1 MTFPTI
7 KSLTKKSLTDNIF
20 RMSLPALCV
29 LLATAC
35 TVGPDEKPDDPEY
48 APVLAQQ
55 QVYPSPNPGG
65 IYQQGYGES
74 LFMDRRAAKVGDVIT
89 IVLSETTSTTKAAKS
104 KVKKNSKVNFNDGTV
119 LDVAPT
125 FKNLALPTE
134 IDQSRDFDGDVQ
146 AEQNNALNGTIAV
159 SVYEVMPNGLLLVRG
174 EKWMTLN
181 RGEEFIRIRGL
192 IRQEDIR
199 PDNTI
204 SSTKLADARITYS
217 GSGELADASRQGWLG
232 RFFNSKWWPF

>member
-1 MTFPTI
+1 MCWAMAITMKT
-7 KSLTKKSLTDNIF
+7 LTERTLRVVIPV
-20 RMSLPALCV
+20 LAA

-48 APVLAQQ
+48 APVLAHQ
-55 QVYPSPNPGG
+55 QVHAAPNPGG

-89 IVLSETTSTTKAAKS
+89 ITLSETTSTAKAASS
-104 KVKKNSKVNFNDGTV
+104 KIKKDTTIDFNDGTV

-134 IDQSRDFDGDVQ
+134 IDQARQFDGDVE
-146 AEQNNALNGTIAV
+146 AEQNNSLNGTIAV
-159 SVYEVMPNGLLLVRG
+159 TVYEVMPNGLLMVRG

-204 SSTKLADARITYS
+204 PSTKLADARITYS

-232 RFFNSKWWPF
+232 RFFNGKFWPF

>member
-1 MTFPTI
+1 MKFSIETMLRMT
-7 KSLTKKSLTDNIF
+7 
-20 RMSLPALCV
+20 LPAVCV

-48 APVLAQQ
+48 APVIAHQ
-55 QVYPSPNPGG
+55 QVHPTPNPGG

-89 IVLSETTSTTKAAKS
+89 IILSETTSTTKAASS
-104 KVKKNSKVNFNDGTV
+104 KIKKDSSIEFNDGTL
-119 LDVAPT
+119 LDTTPS

-134 IDQSRDFDGDVQ
+134 IDQSREFDGDVE

-159 SVYEVMPNGLLLVRG
+159 TVYEVMPNGLLMVRG

-204 SSTKLADARITYS
+204 MSTKLADARIAYS

-232 RFFNSKWWPF
+232 QFFNSKWWPF

>member
-1 MTFPTI
+1 MAFFTKNILRMT
-7 KSLTKKSLTDNIF
+7 
-20 RMSLPALCV
+20 LPALCV
-29 LLATAC
+29 LLSTAC
-35 TVGPDEKPDDPEY
+35 TIGPDEKPDDPEY
-48 APVLAQQ
+48 APVLAPA
-55 QVYPSPNPGG
+55 QVYPNPNPGG

-89 IVLSETTSTTKAAKS
+89 IQLTETTSTTKAAKS
-104 KVKKNSKVNFNDGTV
+104 SVKKDSTMNFDDGTV
-119 LDVAPT
+119 LNTTPSL
-125 FKNLALPTE
+125 KSLALPTD
-134 IDQSRDFDGDVQ
+134 ITQSRDFDGDVSAQ
-146 AEQNNALNGTIAV
+146 QNNTLNGTIAV
-159 SVYEVMPNGLLLVRG
+159 TVYEVMPNGLLLVRG

-192 IRQEDIR
+192 VRQEDIR

-204 SSTKLADARITYS
+204 PSTKLADARITYS